1 MSANAKQVLLSAY
14 NECESDD
21 LVIVIRR
28 KLNSSDERMQF
39 NTYSESFLDER
50 LGMLEIAKINMSE
63 GRSD

>member
-1 MSANAKQVLLSAY
+1 MSVNAKQVLLSAY
-14 NECESDD
+14 NDCESDD

-28 KLNSSDERMQF
+28 KLNSSEERMQF

-63 GRSD
+63 GWSD

>member
-14 NECESDD
+14 NDCESDD

-28 KLNSSDERMQF
+28 KLNSSEERMQF

-63 GRSD
+63 GWSN